1 MSDNIRSV
9 DVGQPAPDFALKD
22 QNNEVVSL
30 ASFAGEK
37 NVVLIFHPLA
47 FTGICEGELCAV
59 QSELPTFEND
69 DVQVLSISVAPSP
82 SHKVWANQQGF
93 TFPLLSD
100 FWPHGAVAQAYGCFD
115 ETKGV
120 ATRATYVIDK
130 AGIVRWKTMNAIPDA
145 RDHAEYAKA
154 LAEL

>member
-1 MSDNIRSV
+1 MSV
-9 DVGQPAPDFALKD
+9 EVGQPAPDFSLKD

-30 ASFAGEK
+30 SELKGQK

-59 QSELPTFEND
+59 RDELPSFEND
-69 DVQVLSISVAPSP
+69 DVQVLSVSVAPAP
-82 SHKVWANQQGF
+82 THKMWANQQGF

-100 FWPHGAVAQAYGCFD
+100 FWPHGEVARAYGCFD

-120 ATRATYVIDK
+120 ATRATFVIDK
-130 AGIVRWKTMNAIPDA
+130 EGIVRWKTMNAIPDK
-145 RDHAEYAKA
+145 RDHTEYLKA
-154 LAEL
+154 IAEL

>member
-1 MSDNIRSV
+1 MSV
-9 DVGQPAPDFALKD
+9 EVGQPAPDFSLKD

-30 ASFAGEK
+30 SDFKGKK

-59 QSELPTFEND
+59 RDELPSFSND
-69 DVQVLSISVAPSP
+69 DVQVLSISVAPAP
-82 SHKVWANQQGF
+82 THKMWANQQGF

-115 ETKGV
+115 DAKGV

-130 AGIVRWKTMNAIPDA
+130 EGIVRWQVSNAIPDK
-145 RDHAEYAKA
+145 RDHTEYLKA
-154 LAEL
+154 IAEL